1 MQISPHV
8 YSVHIDDDS
17 FFHPGGSNIFFV
29 GNVSS
34 GMFMIDAGEN
44 DDKWINAILNG
55 YASLGHPAI
64 NGVLLS
70 LIHI

>member
-29 GNVSS
+29 GNVSN

-44 DDKWINAILNG
+44 DDTVSYTHLTLPTKA
-55 YASLGHPAI
+55 
-64 NGVLLS
+64 
-70 LIHI
+70 